1 MSRVVIEGPT
11 LAVTI
16 EEGDRPDVK
25 RRRPAPYVAP
35 APTKAM
41 TWEQVLELG
50 RTNPYWTKEEN
61 DAADAKRRW

>member
-1 MSRVVIEGPT
+1 MSRVVIEGPA

-16 EEGDRPDVK
+16 EEDDQPDPK
-25 RRRPAPYVAP
+25 RRRPAAYVAP
-35 APTKAM
+35 PPGRAM
-41 TWEQVLELG
+41 TWEQVVEMG

>member
-16 EEGDRPDVK
+16 EEDDCPDVK

-35 APTKAM
+35 APSKAM
-41 TWEQVLELG
+41 TWEEVVELG
-50 RTNPYWTKEEN
+50 KTNPFWSKEEN
-61 DAADAKRRW
+61 DAADARRPW